1 MDKRI
6 DRCLALCRDWAE
18 DRVAS
23 GNEPPWAW
31 YQYMKLI
38 ETVAA
43 IQTSRA
49 AVSTGEAER
58 TGEPGRLQAPAPD
71 FPTRRDAVTD
81 IGARRRQQRRDDDD
95 DDDDGDDDDEPS
107 LPM

>member
-1 MDKRI
+1 MERRI

-18 DRVAS
+18 GRVAS
-23 GNEPPWAW
+23 GDEPPWAW

-49 AVSTGEAER
+49 AVSAGKPAR
-58 TGEPGRLQAPAPD
+58 VHAPAPEA
-71 FPTRRDAVTD
+71 PPKRDAVID
-81 IGARRRQQRRDDDD
+81 ISAGRRQRDDH
-95 DDDDGDDDDEPS
+95 GDDDDPS

>member
-1 MDKRI
+1 MERRI

-23 GNEPPWAW
+23 GREPPWAW

-49 AVSTGEAER
+49 AASA
-58 TGEPGRLQAPAPD
+58 GEPERVHAPGADSSPKQ
-71 FPTRRDAVTD
+71 DAVTEL
-81 IGARRRQQRRDDDD
+81 GARRRQGRRDDEDE
-95 DDDDGDDDDEPS
+95 EPS

>member
-1 MDKRI
+1 MERRI
-6 DRCLALCRDWAE
+6 DRCLALCRGWAE
-18 DRVAS
+18 GRVAS

-49 AVSTGEAER
+49 AVAAGVPGSAQAEVPPPNR
-58 TGEPGRLQAPAPD
+58 E
-71 FPTRRDAVTD
+71 AVTD
-81 IGARRRQQRRDDDD
+81 LGARRRQRRDDDD
-95 DDDDGDDDDEPS
+95 DDDDPS

>member
-1 MDKRI
+1 MEKRI
-6 DRCLALCRDWAE
+6 DKCLALCRDWAE
-18 DRVAS
+18 GRVAS

-43 IQTSRA
+43 IQTGRA
-49 AVSTGEAER
+49 AVSAGVLA
-58 TGEPGRLQAPAPD
+58 GEPQRVQAPAPGAN
-71 FPTRRDAVTD
+71 REAVTD
-81 IGARRRQQRRDDDD
+81 IGARRRQRRDDDD
-95 DDDDGDDDDEPS
+95 DDDDDDPS

>member
-1 MDKRI
+1 MERRI

-38 ETVAA
+38 ETVTA

-49 AVSTGEAER
+49 SVSAGESER
-58 TGEPGRLQAPAPD
+58 VQAPAPGS
-71 FPTRRDAVTD
+71 PPSGDAVTD
-81 IGARRRQQRRDDDD
+81 IGARRRQRRRDDDD
-95 DDDDGDDDDEPS
+95 DDEDPS

>member
-1 MDKRI
+1 MERRI
-6 DRCLALCRDWAE
+6 DRCLAMCRGWAE
-18 DRVAS
+18 GRVAS

-49 AVSTGEAER
+49 AVAEGVSASVQTEVPVSPPKGE
-58 TGEPGRLQAPAPD
+58 
-71 FPTRRDAVTD
+71 AVTD
-81 IGARRRQQRRDDDD
+81 IGARRRQRRDDDD
-95 DDDDGDDDDEPS
+95 DDDDPS

>member
-1 MDKRI
+1 M
-6 DRCLALCRDWAE
+6 CRYWAE

-49 AVSTGEAER
+49 AVSAGAAEAEPKR
-58 TGEPGRLQAPAPD
+58 AQAPAREAPS
-71 FPTRRDAVTD
+71 TRDAVTD
-81 IGARRRQQRRDDDD
+81 IGARRRQRRRDDDD
-95 DDDDGDDDDEPS
+95 DDDDEDPS

>member
-1 MDKRI
+1 MERRI
-6 DRCLALCRDWAE
+6 DRCLELCLHWAE
-18 DRVAS
+18 GRVAA

-38 ETVAA
+38 ETVEA

-49 AVSTGEAER
+49 AASPSAGRGRGVRQRPTVSTPKTDGVA
-58 TGEPGRLQAPAPD
+58 
-71 FPTRRDAVTD
+71 D
-81 IGARRRQQRRDDDD
+81 IGDQRRRRRRDDDE
-95 DDDDGDDDDEPS
+95 EPP

>member
-1 MDKRI
+1 MERRI
-6 DRCLALCRDWAE
+6 DRCLELCRHWAE
-18 DRVAS
+18 VRVAT

-38 ETVAA
+38 ETVEA

-49 AVSTGEAER
+49 AASPSAPGTRAARERPEAS
-58 TGEPGRLQAPAPD
+58 GPKKDPVA
-71 FPTRRDAVTD
+71 D
-81 IGARRRQQRRDDDD
+81 IGALRRRRDDDD
-95 DDDDGDDDDEPS
+95 EEPP

>member
-43 IQTSRA
+43 IQSGRA
-49 AVSTGEAER
+49 SVSANEPARTAEPER
-58 TGEPGRLQAPAPD
+58 IRAPSPESP
-71 FPTRRDAVTD
+71 FGGRDAVAD
-81 IGARRRQQRRDDDD
+81 IGTRRRQRRRDDDD
-95 DDDDGDDDDEPS
+95 DGDPS

>member
-1 MDKRI
+1 MERRI
-6 DRCLALCRDWAE
+6 DRCLALCRGWAE
-18 DRVAS
+18 GRVAS

-49 AVSTGEAER
+49 AVAAGAPGSPQAEVPPPNR
-58 TGEPGRLQAPAPD
+58 E
-71 FPTRRDAVTD
+71 AVTD
-81 IGARRRQQRRDDDD
+81 IGARRRQRRDDDD
-95 DDDDGDDDDEPS
+95 DDEDPS

>member
-1 MDKRI
+1 MERRI
-6 DRCLALCRDWAE
+6 DRCLELCRHWAE
-18 DRVAS
+18 GRVAA

-38 ETVAA
+38 ETVSA

-49 AVSTGEAER
+49 AVSPVGTRAAR
-58 TGEPGRLQAPAPD
+58 GRAAPAAPKAD
-71 FPTRRDAVTD
+71 PVAD
-81 IGARRRQQRRDDDD
+81 IGAQRGRTRRDDDE
-95 DDDDGDDDDEPS
+95 EPP

>member
-1 MDKRI
+1 MERRI

-18 DRVAS
+18 GRVAS

-43 IQTSRA
+43 IQSSRA
-49 AVSTGEAER
+49 AVSAGESER
-58 TGEPGRLQAPAPD
+58 IQAPSPGS
-71 FPTRRDAVTD
+71 PPNRDAVAD
-81 IGARRRQQRRDDDD
+81 IAARRRRRRRDDEDP
-95 DDDDGDDDDEPS
+95 DEDPS

>member
-1 MDKRI
+1 MERRI
-6 DRCLALCRDWAE
+6 DRCLALCRGWAE
-18 DRVAS
+18 GRIAS

-38 ETVAA
+38 ETVTA

-49 AVSTGEAER
+49 AVAGA
-58 TGEPGRLQAPAPD
+58 PGSVQTAVPVSP
-71 FPTRRDAVTD
+71 PNRDAVTEM
-81 IGARRRQQRRDDDD
+81 GARRRQRRDDDD
-95 DDDDGDDDDEPS
+95 DDEDPS

>member
-1 MDKRI
+1 MERRI

-18 DRVAS
+18 GRVAS

-43 IQTSRA
+43 IQTGRR
-49 AVSTGEAER
+49 AVSAES
-58 TGEPGRLQAPAPD
+58 PGVRPPASGSQPKTD
-71 FPTRRDAVTD
+71 AVADIDVRRRRRDE
-81 IGARRRQQRRDDDD
+81 Q
-95 DDDDGDDDDEPS
+95 DDEPP

>member
-1 MDKRI
+1 MDRRI
-6 DRCLALCRDWAE
+6 DQCLALCRDWAE

-49 AVSTGEAER
+49 AVSA
-58 TGEPGRLQAPAPD
+58 GEPQAEPQRVQAPAPE
-71 FPTRRDAVTD
+71 PPSKRDAVTD
-81 IGARRRQQRRDDDD
+81 IGERRRRRRRDDEDD
-95 DDDDGDDDDEPS
+95 DNDPS

>member
-1 MDKRI
+1 MERRI
-6 DRCLALCRDWAE
+6 DRCLELCLHWAE
-18 DRVAS
+18 SRVAT

-38 ETVAA
+38 ETVEA

-49 AVSTGEAER
+49 AASPSAGATRAARQRSAASGPKTER
-58 TGEPGRLQAPAPD
+58 VA
-71 FPTRRDAVTD
+71 D
-81 IGARRRQQRRDDDD
+81 IGTQRRRRRRDDDE
-95 DDDDGDDDDEPS
+95 EPP

>member
-1 MDKRI
+1 MERRI

-18 DRVAS
+18 GRVAS

-38 ETVAA
+38 ETVTA
-43 IQTSRA
+43 IQTGRA
-49 AVSTGEAER
+49 AVSA
-58 TGEPGRLQAPAPD
+58 GEPERVQAPAPAAPD
-71 FPTRRDAVTD
+71 RDAVTD
-81 IGARRRQQRRDDDD
+81 IGARRRQRRRDDDD
-95 DDDDGDDDDEPS
+95 DEDDEDPS

>member
-1 MDKRI
+1 MERRI

-18 DRVAS
+18 GRVAS

-43 IQTSRA
+43 IQTGRA
-49 AVSTGEAER
+49 AVSE
-58 TGEPGRLQAPAPD
+58 GEPPRPQAPTPGS
-71 FPTRRDAVTD
+71 PNRDAVAD
-81 IGARRRQQRRDDDD
+81 IGARRRQRRRDDDD
-95 DDDDGDDDDEPS
+95 DDDDDGDPS